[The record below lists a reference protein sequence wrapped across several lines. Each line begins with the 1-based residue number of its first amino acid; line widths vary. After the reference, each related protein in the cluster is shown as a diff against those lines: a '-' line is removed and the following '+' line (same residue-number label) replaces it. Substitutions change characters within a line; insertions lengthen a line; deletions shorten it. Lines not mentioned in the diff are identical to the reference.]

1 MLLILYQFIS
11 AEPENSDSRN
21 AGQTRPI
28 EDPALAG
35 KHQVFQGKIKPKLT
49 IFKFATDTRKMS
61 FRYSRLCGTASDAV
75 DAVKLEIPQ
84 GFKFLKFRMV
94 EYLKNIHK
102 LTISKR

>member
-1 MLLILYQFIS
+1 LEFIYYLVLLILYQFIS

-75 DAVKLEIPQ
+75 DAVKLEIP
-84 GFKFLKFRMV
+84 
-94 EYLKNIHK
+94 
-102 LTISKR
+102 